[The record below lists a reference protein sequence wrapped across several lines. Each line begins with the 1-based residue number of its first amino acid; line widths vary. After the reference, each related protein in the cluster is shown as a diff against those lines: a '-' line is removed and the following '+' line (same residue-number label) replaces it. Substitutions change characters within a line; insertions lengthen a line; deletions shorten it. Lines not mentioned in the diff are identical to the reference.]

1 MDRDE
6 LIDEI
11 AGCSAEDFASFQRRV
26 LARRTEILQQ
36 RLEALSTTE
45 LRARGLELLNRANQ
59 GMDEQREISRRQTD
73 HMEWIRKLGDDID
86 DADVAL
92 SQDLGKDSDW
102 NANIV
107 VANMAEMTAITT
119 ILGNR
124 GANLRDEK
132 GGA

>member
-1 MDRDE
+1 MSE
-6 LIDEI
+6 KTP
-11 AGCSAEDFASFQRRV
+11 
-26 LARRTEILQQ
+26 TEFWG
-36 RLEALSTTE
+36 TTGSPP
-45 LRARGLELLNRANQ
+45 LGLNSCRARMNRANQ
-59 GMDEQREISRRQTD
+59 GMDEKREISRRQTA